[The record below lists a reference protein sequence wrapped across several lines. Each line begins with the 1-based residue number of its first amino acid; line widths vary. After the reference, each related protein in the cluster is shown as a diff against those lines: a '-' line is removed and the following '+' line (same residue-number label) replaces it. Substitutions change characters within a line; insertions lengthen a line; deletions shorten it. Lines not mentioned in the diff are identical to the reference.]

1 MNDNYNYSIFGKNK
15 KSIVMRCDKRDV
27 YKTDREGRSN
37 LSAGIFFILLGVALL
52 VAVNDML
59 NLGSVGAYFTWETVL
74 MFLGLIMFINR
85 SFFAG
90 FLCIAA
96 GGWFML
102 EDTFFIGLPFV
113 KNIYWPSV
121 LILMGLGLIVG
132 SIFKKNNSSIS

>member
-1 MNDNYNYSIFGKNK
+1 
-15 KSIVMRCDKRDV
+15 MRCDKRDIHNSH
-27 YKTDREGRSN
+27 RESRSN
-37 LSAGIFFILLGVALL
+37 ISAGIFFILLGVALL

-59 NLGSVGAYFTWETVL
+59 HLGNVGAYFTWETVL

-102 EDTFFIGLPFV
+102 DDTYFIGLPLV

-121 LILMGLGLIVG
+121 LVLIGLGLIVA
-132 SIFKKNNSSIS
+132 SIFKKKDRSPS